1 MILPGLTELNGAR
14 LPRIS
19 SSSSDRHRGIG
30 MKLFALNASRE
41 FGERVAAALGRAL
54 DAHEEREFE
63 DGEHKSRPLAGVR
76 GEDVYVL
83 QSLHGDAGASG
94 DDKLV
99 RLLFFCG
106 ALRDHGAARITA
118 LVPYLAYGRKE
129 RQTRPFDPVSTRY
142 LAQLVEAVGIDA
154 LVTLETHSVTALQ
167 NAFRIPT
174 VHIDAA
180 VLLAAR
186 AQVLAEGGRLVV
198 VSPDPGGIKRAQL
211 FAELLQR
218 RSGQPV
224 GFAFIEKRRSAGTV
238 SGSLLAGDVAG
249 ATALLYDDLIA
260 TGGTLQRAAAA
271 CLAAGASRVV
281 AFAAHGLF
289 APGAESML
297 LDPALGA
304 VVVCDSVPAPPLSAA
319 ARSRVTWEPAAQLFA
334 RAVECLHGG
343 IATTELT
350 VLG

>member
-1 MILPGLTELNGAR
+1 MR
-14 LPRIS
+14 
-19 SSSSDRHRGIG
+19 
-30 MKLFALNASRE
+30 LFALNASRD
-41 FGERVAAALGRAL
+41 FGERVATALGRAL

-63 DGEHKSRPLAGVR
+63 DGEHKSRPLVGVR
-76 GEDVYVL
+76 GEDVYVV
-83 QSLHGDAGASG
+83 QGLHGDAAASG

-99 RLLFFCG
+99 RLLFFCA
-106 ALRDHGAARITA
+106 ALRDHGAARVTA

-129 RQTRPFDPVSTRY
+129 RQTKPFDPVSTRY

-174 VHIDAA
+174 VHLDAA
-180 VLLAAR
+180 VLFAAR
-186 AQVLAEGGRLVV
+186 AQALAAEGPLVV

-211 FAELLQR
+211 FAELIQR

-224 GFAFIEKRRSAGTV
+224 GLAFIEKRRSAGRV
-238 SGSLLAGDVAG
+238 SGSLLAGEVRG
-249 ATALLYDDLIA
+249 ATALLIDDLIA
-260 TGGTLQRAAAA
+260 TGGTLRRAAAT
-271 CLAAGASRVV
+271 LIEGGARRVL

-289 APGAESML
+289 ATGAEQML
-297 LDPALGA
+297 LDPALA
-304 VVVCDSVPAPPLSAA
+304 AIVVADTVPPPPALPEA
-319 ARSRVTWEPAAQLFA
+319 ARARVAYEPAAPLFA

-343 IATTELT
+343 AATTELT